1 MGTLR
6 KITSFFKLMGMG
18 FSIPIYYMRYSYAR
32 RRAVNTFKRELI
44 SSGVPP
50 MEADELASL
59 YPFKFSDLM
68 GIARDF
74 RAS

>member
-18 FSIPIYYMRYSYAR
+18 FSLPIYYTRYRIAR
-32 RRAVNTFKRELI
+32 RRAIGAFKRELI
-44 SSGVPP
+44 VSGVSP
-50 MEADELASL
+50 MEAGELASL
-59 YPFKFSDLM
+59 YPFKFSDLI